1 MIVGIDD
8 VITPLGVSQV
18 FQCEVGNDLVGIH
31 VDASTGTPLKLVD
44 RKLIQATLRN
54 QHLIT
59 RPHDRARNLRVK
71 CTKITI
77 R

>member
-44 RKLIQATLRN
+44 RKLVQAALGN
-54 QHLIT
+54 QHLIAG
-59 RPHDRARNLRVK
+59 PHDRSRDFRVDRP
-71 CTKITI
+71 KITV